1 MKWGIIGTGNMGSML
16 VTSLVKSGAVC
27 ASDLIIYNRTA
38 QKALDLQKD
47 EAKLTVAESLEEV
60 AKKSDILFLCVKPHH
75 YSQVLNE
82 IKNDLTLNQCLVS
95 ITSPVS
101 VEDLENKVSC
111 QVARIVPSITNH
123 AHAGVSLFTFG
134 TRVTDSV
141 KQSLLNTFEYIS
153 KPSAIEEDHIRAASD
168 MVSCGPAF
176 ISFLLKNWIEAAGEV
191 TGISEKKATELTENM
206 MIGLGS
212 LLSKEIFT
220 LDELMEKVTVKG
232 GVTGEG
238 LKALEAHI
246 GSLFQEMFKATQ
258 TKHKED
264 KFEIDL

>member
-16 VTSLVKSGAVC
+16 TTSLVKSGAVR
-27 ASDLIIYNRTA
+27 ASDLILYNRTA
-38 QKALDLQKD
+38 QKALDLKKA
-47 EAKLTVAESLEEV
+47 ETELTVAKDLREA
-60 AKKSDILFLCVKPHH
+60 AKKSDILFLCVKPPH

-82 IKNDLTLNQCLVS
+82 IKNELSQEKCLVS

-134 TRVTDSV
+134 SRVTKDV
-141 KQSLLNTFEYIS
+141 KNTLLTTFEYIS
-153 KPSAIEEDHIRAASD
+153 KPADIEEEHIRAASD

-176 ISFLLKNWIEAAGEV
+176 ISFLLKNWIEAAREV
-191 TGISEKKATELTENM
+191 TGIPEAKATELTENM
-206 MIGLGS
+206 MVGLGS
-212 LLSKEIFT
+212 LLAKEIFT

-258 TKHKED
+258 NKHRED
-264 KFEIDL
+264 KLEIDL